1 MELLDLY
8 KEENKDILYSISW
21 LNKNSIFDK
30 SIGAFRNIDLFTFLE
45 NIEKYNYEKDIFYDD
60 IYYILEYTEETI
72 LYLIRNINKEIT
84 REHNVVPIS
93 QAKEFDNKSV
103 LWISR
108 QNGRTIKEKLSKGKI
123 KAVQRYYNID
133 TYENRIFKKFLKKL
147 FEVYEIR
154 SDLKKF
160 DNLFLKIRKWLRSE
174 ESRSIDEYKTIV
186 YNNLLLHH
194 QHYNKIFKSYKW
206 INNLNKKLTLH
217 KDKYP
222 LQILL
227 ILTFDLLSKLHFKT
241 NKLILPYDL
250 EIKHAEFDLCFN
262 NKWLLGNL
270 VLENKIKNL
279 KV

>member
-174 ESRSIDEYKTIV
+174 ESRSIDES
-186 YNNLLLHH
+186 
-194 QHYNKIFKSYKW
+194 IF
-206 INNLNKKLTLH
+206 IG
-217 KDKYP
+217 
-222 LQILL
+222 I
-227 ILTFDLLSKLHFKT
+227 
-241 NKLILPYDL
+241 
-250 EIKHAEFDLCFN
+250 
-262 NKWLLGNL
+262 
-270 VLENKIKNL
+270 
-279 KV
+279 